1 MSAIRAYI
9 YLLLAVILYA
19 GNILVGKAVAASFP
33 PVTLAFGRVLVA
45 LIAVVCLFGH
55 AAYRQRHLLM
65 QQWRG
70 LLAVALSGVALFNVF
85 VYSALQ
91 YTSATNVAV
100 LESGVPVITAL
111 CMAAFYAERLKW
123 RQWLG
128 IVLSVTGAAWVV
140 SSGDL
145 GELFE
150 QANRGDLLM
159 LFAVCA
165 WVGYSFTI
173 RRWLVGLPTY
183 ATLVPLMALAAVI
196 LAPMAL
202 AENLL
207 TTQSWSL
214 NAEALMALL
223 YLGLGPSL
231 IAFVAYNRA
240 VLLVGPSR
248 SAVLLNLLP
257 LVTMA
262 GGYWWLGA
270 PVTLVQIMGALVVV
284 AGVTLVVFERRVSR
298 PS

>member
-1 MSAIRAYI
+1 M
-9 YLLLAVILYA
+9 
-19 GNILVGKAVAASFP
+19 P
-33 PVTLAFGRVLVA
+33 PVTLALGRVLVA
-45 LIAVVCLFGH
+45 LIAAVCLFGP
-55 AAYRQRHLLM
+55 AAYRQRQLLI

-70 LLAVALSGVALFNVF
+70 LLAIAVSGVALFNVF

-128 IVLSVTGAAWVV
+128 IVLSVAGAAWVV
-140 SSGDL
+140 SAGDL
-145 GELFE
+145 GGLFE

-159 LFAVCA
+159 LLAVCA

-183 ATLVPLMALAAVI
+183 ATLVPLMALAALI
-196 LAPMAL
+196 LTPMAL
-202 AENLL
+202 VENLI
-207 TTQSWSL
+207 TAQSWSL
-214 NAEALMALL
+214 DAKALQALL

-262 GGYWWLGA
+262 GGVWWLGA
-270 PVTLVQIMGALVVV
+270 PVTLVQIVGALVVV
-284 AGVTLVVFERRVSR
+284 AGVTLVVFERRASGH
-298 PS
+298 